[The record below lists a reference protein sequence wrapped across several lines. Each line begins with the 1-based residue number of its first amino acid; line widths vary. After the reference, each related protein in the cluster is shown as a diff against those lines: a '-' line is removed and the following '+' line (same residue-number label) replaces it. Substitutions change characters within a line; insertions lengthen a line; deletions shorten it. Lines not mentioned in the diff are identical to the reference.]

1 MQARL
6 VGSLIAVCVLIGG
19 LIFANM
25 QKDDE
30 RVQLHDEML
39 EQLESLPDYATHGSL
54 YNQWLDQHHDVC
66 FDSNYSIEHKGGRF
80 GRTQTAFD
88 SNGYLNDLFEAMASS
103 AKAAGYEEQAAQL
116 GFLREGMYLIESEE

>member
-19 LIFANM
+19 FVFANM
-25 QKDDE
+25 HKDDE

-54 YNQWLDQHHDVC
+54 YNSWLDEHHDAC

-80 GRTQTAFD
+80 GRTVSAFD
-88 SNGYLNDLFEAMASS
+88 SVGYLDDLFAAMASS
-103 AKAAGYEEQAAQL
+103 ATGAGYEEQADQL
-116 GFLREGMYLIESEE
+116 RFLREGMYLTESEE